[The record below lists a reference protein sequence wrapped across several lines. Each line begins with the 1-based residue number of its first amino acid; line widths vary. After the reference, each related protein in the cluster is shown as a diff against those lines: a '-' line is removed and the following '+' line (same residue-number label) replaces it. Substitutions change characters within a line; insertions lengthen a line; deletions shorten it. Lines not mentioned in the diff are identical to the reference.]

1 VIFGT
6 AFGATAAP
14 PTFFDPA
21 TSSLL
26 TSIGP
31 LLAKVQKY
39 LPTIVNIAEDPAL
52 PIVVNKIQAL
62 RNLELKARS
71 DAAAA
76 HATPPGPPGPPGIG
90 LWRVAGALDAYIWTR
105 QHPWAFRGI
114 VASSVLGLIGIGFG
128 LGRLSKRS

>member
-6 AFGATAAP
+6 AAP
-14 PTFFDPA
+14 SLFDPS

-26 TSIGP
+26 TSVGP
-31 LLAKVQKY
+31 ILAKVQKY

-52 PIVVNKIQAL
+52 PLVVNKIQAL

-71 DAAAA
+71 AAAAA
-76 HATPPGPPGPPGIG
+76 HTAPPGPPGPPGIG
-90 LWRVAGALDAYIWTR
+90 LWRVAGVLDAYIWTR

-114 VASSVLGLIGIGFG
+114 VAGSVLGLIGVGFG